1 MGLGGVA
8 ALAGVQVEHHGVVG
22 VGDGGGVAPG
32 VLGVKQQVVLGG
44 AAEGRALLPQLGFQ
58 SAGQCVAALG
68 LPAAVE
74 HLAVHQVAEVEI
86 GGGEAHPAGLY
97 VLKEGLG
104 LLGRGLLQEFLHAE
118 PGLAV
123 PAEVL
128 VLRVGE
134 QLQHGV
140 DVVHLALEQDLTQDR
155 VFGMM
160 TVRSLGDFFVPEKVA
175 QARQAIQKGKRVLV
189 YGVGATLLAPGDVLV
204 YADITRWELQ
214 LRFRRGADNW
224 RTARKNLPKLSKVKR
239 GYFAEWRW
247 GDKVKKACLP
257 RMDFYLDTTT
267 QGSPALVAGADYRA
281 ALEELA
287 HRPFRMAPYYDPG
300 VWGGDWMKNTFQLP
314 ENGSNYAWSFD
325 GVPEENSLLLDFGGA
340 LIQTP
345 ALNLV
350 LQQPRALLGERVH
363 ARFGKEFP
371 IRFDMLDTVGG
382 QNLSL
387 QVHPL
392 TEYIQNTFNMRYTQ
406 DESYY
411 ILDAGENAS
420 VWLGVK
426 EGVDPAAMERDLRL
440 AQAGG
445 APFPAEQYINNSPV
459 KKHDHVLIPAGTT
472 HCSGA
477 DTMVLEI
484 SATPYIFTFKL
495 WDWGRLD
502 LDGKPRPIHIDHG
515 MANIQFDR
523 DTAWVRENLVGRTKE
538 VRRDENGLVERTGLH
553 EREFIDTYRYTT
565 SGRMPVHRNG
575 SVQVLNLVDGARALI
590 TSPTGAFE
598 PFALHYAE
606 TCILPQAA
614 GEYVIESPDG
624 EQVMVIAA
632 SVRP

>member
-1 MGLGGVA
+1 MLPRPLCCRYNKAKEADIVMMRAEKEETGRYVLFPRVKAECPEARVSQGAPAIGA
-8 ALAGVQVEHHGVVG
+8 ALRGAMQGHKVLCVECY
-22 VGDGGGVAPG
+22 PG
-32 VLGVKQQVVLGG
+32 VD
-44 AAEGRALLPQLGFQ
+44 
-58 SAGQCVAALG
+58 
-68 LPAAVE
+68 
-74 HLAVHQVAEVEI
+74 
-86 GGGEAHPAGLY
+86 
-97 VLKEGLG
+97 
-104 LLGRGLLQEFLHAE
+104 QE
-118 PGLAV
+118 
-123 PAEVL
+123 EVL
-128 VLRVGE
+128 ACLQPVGA
-134 QLQHGV
+134 QL
-140 DVVHLALEQDLTQDR
+140 VVHSDDLAFEPEKMDAVLEQDLLPEDP
-155 VFGMM
+155 VFGIM
-160 TVRSLGDFFVPEKVA
+160 TVRRLKDFFYPDKIREA
-175 QARQAIQKGKRVLV
+175 RSRIQAADGPVVI
-189 YGVGATLLAPGDVLV
+189 YGVGASLVHPGDVQV
-204 YADITRWELQ
+204 VADITRWEIQ
-214 LRFRRGADNW
+214 LRYRRGLSNW
-224 RTARKNLPKLSKVKR
+224 RTARTDLPKLKKYKR
-239 GYFAEWRW
+239 GFFAEWRW
-247 GDKVKKACLP
+247 ADREKDHLLNT
-257 RMDFYLDTTT
+257 MDFYLDMTT
-267 QGSPALVAGADYRA
+267 QGSPAMVDGASYRE
-281 ALEELA
+281 ALRQTVR
-287 HRPFRMAPYYDPG
+287 RPFRMVPYFDPG
-300 VWGGDWMKNTFQLP
+300 VWGGHWMKDHFELP

-426 EGVDPAAMERDLRL
+426 EGADPAAMERDLRL

-445 APFPAEQYINNSPV
+445 APFPAEKYINNIPV

-502 LDGKPRPIHIDHG
+502 LDGRPRPIHIDHG

-523 DTAWVRENLVGRTKE
+523 DTAWVRENLVGQTKE
-538 VRRDENGLVERTGLH
+538 VCRDENGLVERTGLH

-614 GEYVIESPDG
+614 GEYAIESPDG
-624 EQVMVIAA
+624 GQIMVIAA

>member
-1 MGLGGVA
+1 MMRVEKEQTGRYVLFPRVKAKCPEARVSQGASAIGA
-8 ALAGVQVEHHGVVG
+8 ALRRAMQGHKVLCVECY
-22 VGDGGGVAPG
+22 PG
-32 VLGVKQQVVLGG
+32 VD
-44 AAEGRALLPQLGFQ
+44 
-58 SAGQCVAALG
+58 
-68 LPAAVE
+68 
-74 HLAVHQVAEVEI
+74 
-86 GGGEAHPAGLY
+86 
-97 VLKEGLG
+97 
-104 LLGRGLLQEFLHAE
+104 QE
-118 PGLAV
+118 
-123 PAEVL
+123 EVL
-128 VLRVGE
+128 ACLQPLGA
-134 QLQHGV
+134 QLILHS
-140 DVVHLALEQDLTQDR
+140 DDLAFEPEKMDAVLEQDLLPEDP
-155 VFGMM
+155 VFGIM
-160 TVRSLGDFFVPEKVA
+160 TVRRLKDFFYPDKIREA
-175 QARQAIQKGKRVLV
+175 RRRIQAADGPVVV
-189 YGVGATLLAPGDVLV
+189 YGVGASLVHPGDVQV
-204 YADITRWELQ
+204 VADITRWEIQ
-214 LRFRRGADNW
+214 LRYRRGLSNW
-224 RTARKNLPKLSKVKR
+224 RTARTDLPKLKKYKR
-239 GYFAEWRW
+239 GFFAEWRW
-247 GDKVKKACLP
+247 ADREKDHLLNT
-257 RMDFYLDTTT
+257 MDFYLDMTT
-267 QGSPALVAGADYRA
+267 QGSPAMVDGASYRE
-281 ALEELA
+281 ALRQTA
-287 HRPFRMAPYYDPG
+287 RRPFRMVPYFDPG
-300 VWGGDWMKNTFQLP
+300 VWGGHWMKDHFELP

-445 APFPAEQYINNSPV
+445 APFPAEQYINNIPV

-495 WDWGRLD
+495 WDWGRVD

-515 MANIQFDR
+515 LANIQWDR
-523 DTAWVRENLVGRTKE
+523 DTAFCQANLLHQDKTVQDGPDGS
-538 VRRDENGLVERTGLH
+538 VVRTGLA
-553 EREFIDTYRYTT
+553 EREFIDTFRLTT
-565 SGRMPVHRNG
+565 RTALEVPRDG
-575 SVQVLNLVDGARALI
+575 SVHMLNLVEGSEARI
-590 TSPTGAFE
+590 TSPTGAFA
-598 PFALHYAE
+598 PFTVHYAQ
-606 TCILPQAA
+606 TFILPEAA
-614 GEYVIESPDG
+614 GAYRLESPDG
-624 EQVMVIAA
+624 QT
-632 SVRP
+632 VRAILARVRG

>member
-1 MGLGGVA
+1 MMRAEKEETGRYVLFPQVKAECPEARVSQGASAIGA
-8 ALAGVQVEHHGVVG
+8 ALRGAMQGHKVLCVECY
-22 VGDGGGVAPG
+22 PG
-32 VLGVKQQVVLGG
+32 VD
-44 AAEGRALLPQLGFQ
+44 
-58 SAGQCVAALG
+58 
-68 LPAAVE
+68 
-74 HLAVHQVAEVEI
+74 
-86 GGGEAHPAGLY
+86 
-97 VLKEGLG
+97 
-104 LLGRGLLQEFLHAE
+104 QE
-118 PGLAV
+118 
-123 PAEVL
+123 EVL
-128 VLRVGE
+128 ACLQPVGA
-134 QLQHGV
+134 QL
-140 DVVHLALEQDLTQDR
+140 VVHSDDLAFEPEKMDAVLEQDLLPEDP
-155 VFGMM
+155 VFGIM
-160 TVRSLGDFFVPEKVA
+160 TVRRLKDFFYPDKIREA
-175 QARQAIQKGKRVLV
+175 RSRIQAADGPVVV
-189 YGVGATLLAPGDVLV
+189 YGVGASLVHPGDVQV
-204 YADITRWELQ
+204 VADITRWEIQ
-214 LRFRRGADNW
+214 LRYRRGLSNW
-224 RTARKNLPKLSKVKR
+224 RTARTDLPKLKKYKR
-239 GYFAEWRW
+239 GFFAEWRW
-247 GDKVKKACLP
+247 ADREKDHLLNT
-257 RMDFYLDTTT
+257 MDFYLDMTT
-267 QGSPALVAGADYRA
+267 QGSPAMVDGASYRE
-281 ALEELA
+281 ALRQTA
-287 HRPFRMAPYYDPG
+287 RRPFRMVPYFDPG
-300 VWGGDWMKNTFQLP
+300 VWGGHWMKDHFELP

-392 TEYIQNTFNMRYTQ
+392 TEYIQNTFNMWYTQ

-426 EGVDPAAMERDLRL
+426 EGTDPAAMERDLRL

-445 APFPAEQYINNSPV
+445 APFPAEKYINNIPV

-523 DTAWVRENLVGRTKE
+523 DTAWVRENLVGQTKE
-538 VRRDENGLVERTGLH
+538 VCRDENGLVERTGLH

-614 GEYVIESPDG
+614 GEYAIESPDG
-624 EQVMVIAA
+624 GQIMVIAA

>member
-1 MGLGGVA
+1 MNDTNIFNYVKPEARSRIQA
-8 ALAGVQVEHHGVVG
+8 ADGPVV
-22 VGDGGGVAPG
+22 
-32 VLGVKQQVVLGG
+32 
-44 AAEGRALLPQLGFQ
+44 
-58 SAGQCVAALG
+58 
-68 LPAAVE
+68 
-74 HLAVHQVAEVEI
+74 
-86 GGGEAHPAGLY
+86 
-97 VLKEGLG
+97 
-104 LLGRGLLQEFLHAE
+104 
-118 PGLAV
+118 
-123 PAEVL
+123 
-128 VLRVGE
+128 
-134 QLQHGV
+134 
-140 DVVHLALEQDLTQDR
+140 
-155 VFGMM
+155 
-160 TVRSLGDFFVPEKVA
+160 
-175 QARQAIQKGKRVLV
+175 V
-189 YGVGATLLAPGDVLV
+189 YGVGASLVHPGDVQV
-204 YADITRWELQ
+204 VADITRWEIQ
-214 LRFRRGADNW
+214 LRYRRGLSNW
-224 RTARKNLPKLSKVKR
+224 RTARTDLPKLKKYKR
-239 GYFAEWRW
+239 GFFAEWRW
-247 GDKVKKACLP
+247 ADREKDHLLNT
-257 RMDFYLDTTT
+257 MDFYLDMTT
-267 QGSPALVAGADYRA
+267 QGSPAMVDGASYRE
-281 ALEELA
+281 ALRQTA
-287 HRPFRMAPYYDPG
+287 RRPFRMVPYFDPG
-300 VWGGDWMKNTFQLP
+300 VWGGHWMKDHFELP

-426 EGVDPAAMERDLRL
+426 EGADPAAMERDLRL

-445 APFPAEQYINNSPV
+445 APFPAEKYINNIPV

-523 DTAWVRENLVGRTKE
+523 DTAWVRENLVGQTKE
-538 VRRDENGLVERTGLH
+538 VCRDENGLVERTGLH

-614 GEYVIESPDG
+614 GEYAIESPDG
-624 EQVMVIAA
+624 GQIMVIAA

>member
-1 MGLGGVA
+1 MQPQPLCCKGNQNKE
-8 ALAGVQVEHHGVVG
+8 AGSAMTRAKQEDTGRYVQFPRVQVNCPKARVSQ
-22 VGDGGGVAPG
+22 DGAAIGKALRRAMQGRKVLCVECYPG
-32 VLGVKQQVVLGG
+32 VDQ
-44 AAEGRALLPQLGFQ
+44 
-58 SAGQCVAALG
+58 
-68 LPAAVE
+68 
-74 HLAVHQVAEVEI
+74 
-86 GGGEAHPAGLY
+86 
-97 VLKEGLG
+97 
-104 LLGRGLLQEFLHAE
+104 
-118 PGLAV
+118 
-123 PAEVL
+123 AEVL
-128 VLRVGE
+128 ACLAPVGAELVL
-134 QLQHGV
+134 HS
-140 DVVHLALEQDLTQDR
+140 DDLAFEPEKMDAVLEADLLPDDP
-155 VFGMM
+155 VFGIM
-160 TVRSLGDFFVPEKVA
+160 TVRRLKDFFYPDKIEE
-175 QARQAIQKGKRVLV
+175 ARRRIEAAAGPVVV
-189 YGVGATLLAPGDVLV
+189 YGVGASLVHPGDVQV
-204 YADITRWELQ
+204 VADITRWEIQ
-214 LRFRRGADNW
+214 LRYRRGLSNW
-224 RTARKNLPKLSKVKR
+224 RTARTDLPKLKKYKR
-239 GYFAEWRW
+239 GFFAEWRW
-247 GDKVKKACLP
+247 ADREKDHLLNT
-257 RMDFYLDTTT
+257 MDFYLDMTTE
-267 QGSPALVAGADYRA
+267 GSPAMVDGASYRE
-281 ALEELA
+281 ALRQTA
-287 HRPFRMAPYYDPG
+287 RRPFRMVPYFDPG
-300 VWGGDWMKNTFQLP
+300 VWGGHWMKDHFELP

-325 GVPEENSLLLDFGGA
+325 GVPEENSLLLDFDGA

-411 ILDAGENAS
+411 ILDAGEDAS

-445 APFPAEQYINNSPV
+445 APFPAEKYINNIPV

-477 DTMVLEI
+477 NTMVLEI

-523 DTAWVRENLVGRTKE
+523 DTAWVQENLVGQTK
-538 VRRDENGLVERTGLH
+538 VVSRQGDCLVERTGLH
-553 EREFIDTYRYTT
+553 EREFIDTFRYTT
-565 SGRMPVHRNG
+565 SSSATVPQNG
-575 SVQVLNLVDGARALI
+575 SVQVLNLVDGRRARL
-590 TSPTGAFE
+590 TSPTGAFA
-598 PFALHYAE
+598 PFELHYAE

-614 GEYVIESPDG
+614 GDYIIESPDG
-624 EQVMVIAA
+624 GQVMVIAA